1 MEVFRLRLGKTV
13 KRILALGTGAAFMG
27 ATILGATAAVDLSQ
41 FPQPFVQD
49 GKFNAVMVYGDS
61 AAAADV
67 VGATEL
73 AMSLQYASRI
83 KVALPSGTGSSTTVA
98 DSVKIETAGQKLYY
112 NDSMNTVK
120 QTLTSTDWPSVLKSG
135 SITDNDGTS
144 YTYTQQLITPQL
156 KAKYSKSELDLA
168 SPVLFFNTQEGTYPQ
183 YAVQVDFPTPV
194 NISRLY
200 NKVIKIAGK
209 EWTVGSA
216 NEQSTTSG
224 AEKLTLYG
232 GGLDTT
238 LEAGEQKTVTVG
250 SVEIPVSVTGVNTQA
265 ATATAT
271 IVVNGEAQSVTAG
284 NTYVIGGIRVYVRD
298 IMAYTAPQTSGK
310 VRLFI
315 GTNKVVFEQGSL
327 VTTGDGSKDVD
338 GVYAYFTNNGA
349 GKVSRLTVNSTPYR
363 FATPA
368 KGLKIG
374 DEVSD
379 PLFGTFKMMFTGVN
393 PALDSATR
401 DVVKV
406 MPTSSDK
413 MSLSFTNKDGQKYD
427 SIEFLQEGA
436 VTATD
441 TNTAGTDNGV
451 IYKNGGSR
459 DFVVD
464 ASAHPINP
472 DDVFIINHNGYSHV
486 LQLSSISNS
495 TNSRK
500 IKVKDLGGDTNEW
513 AWTMN
518 GTGFGGVGTMIYD
531 GFTYSFD
538 VSYDPTVA
546 NQYMTV
552 DSAGSEFSGTL
563 YTEHGAKL
571 ALPDMVYAGYGT
583 NASTFNATFNLTEK
597 TSYMDSKSPD
607 DYGVFSIAV
616 TGLNGRSGNKV
627 RVADTSSIAYTP
639 TVGSTGAGWVQ
650 DGNSGYNYNYLSAYG
665 TLAKTN
671 TDTSGGGAEF
681 AYAGSEMSFD
691 VFFAAEASAASTVGG
706 SEAGFYYET
715 QKVNV
720 GSALL
725 ASEVA
730 GKELSQN
737 VILVGGP
744 CANLAAAAVLGVTD
758 PATCTSG
765 FSEGH
770 AKIKLIQGMA
780 GQGNNVALLVA
791 GMSAWDTRRAARV
804 LSQADNYKDKLQ
816 GTEVDVVGVGQSF
829 TDITV
834 SPLTPV

>member
-1 MEVFRLRLGKTV
+1 MRLGKTV

-41 FPQPFVQD
+41 FPQPFVQN

-73 AMSLQYASRI
+73 AMSLQYASRV
-83 KVALPSGTGSSTTVA
+83 KVALPSGSGSSTTVA

-194 NISRLY
+194 NITRLY

-216 NEQSTTSG
+216 NEQSTATG

-271 IVVNGEAQSVTAG
+271 IVVNGEAQSVVAG

-349 GKVSRLTVNSTPYR
+349 GKVSRLTINATPYR

-368 KGLKIG
+368 KGLKAG
-374 DEVSD
+374 DEVKD

-393 PALDSATR
+393 PTLDSATR
-401 DVVKV
+401 DVVKM
-406 MPTSSDK
+406 MPSSSDK
-413 MSLSFTNKDGQKYD
+413 MSLTFTNRNGQKYE
-427 SIEFLQEGA
+427 SVEFLQQGA
-436 VTATD
+436 SSATGVYTSD
-441 TNTAGTDNGV
+441 TTSNGV
-451 IYKNGGSR
+451 IYKNGGTR
-459 DFVVD
+459 DFVTDPSNQSV
-464 ASAHPINP
+464 NP

-486 LQLSSISNS
+486 LQLQSVSNS

-500 IKVKDLGGDTNEW
+500 IKVKDLGGETNEW

-518 GTGFGGVGTMIYD
+518 GTGFGGTGTMIYD

-546 NQYMTV
+546 NQYITV
-552 DSAGSEFSGTL
+552 DNAGAEFAGTL
-563 YTEHGAKL
+563 YTQHGAKL
-571 ALPDMVYAGYGT
+571 TLPEIWLYAV
-583 NASTFNATFNLTEK
+583 NATNVTFTLTEK
-597 TSYMDSKSPD
+597 TAYMDSKSPD
-607 DYGVFSIAV
+607 DYGVFTIPV
-616 TGLNGRSGNKV
+616 TGLASRTGNRV
-627 RVADTSSIAYTP
+627 RVADQNVFTYAP
-639 TVGSTGAGWVQ
+639 TAGSTGHGWVQ
-650 DGNSGYNYNYLSAYG
+650 DGNSGYNQLYLTAYG

-681 AYAGSEMSFD
+681 AYAGSEMTFD
-691 VFFAAEASAASTVGG
+691 VFFAAEASAASSVGG
-706 SEAGFYYET
+706 SEGGFYYET

-770 AKIKLIQGMA
+770 AKIKLIQGMT

-834 SPLTPV
+834 SPLTPK